1 MNICR
6 SAYSLILSLGILVTA
21 CIEPYPAPVIDG
33 DVNYLV
39 VDGSVDGQGGTAS
52 VTLSHAVPLASTEPP
67 PPELNADVSVEDS
80 DGNSYVLMEV
90 GNGVYTQSNLP
101 IDENKE
107 YRLHIRTNDNSE
119 YRSDFVTIKE
129 TPVIDSLTWAP
140 TAQRDGIE
148 IRVNTHDAT
157 KNTRYY
163 QWSFEETY
171 HYEAPYYSFFR
182 LEGED
187 VVRIPDEE
195 QTFNCWRTIVSKNIL
210 IASSERLNEDIIS
223 NFPITFI
230 EKGSQK
236 ITLKYSI
243 LVKQRALS
251 REAYDYW
258 LNLRK
263 TTENLGGL
271 FDPQP
276 GRVTGNIH
284 NVNDPDHPV
293 LGYFDIGTSKEQR
306 LFIRNVEIPNDIR
319 GYKSVSQCEVDTVML
334 ADLPFFNGNSSAL
347 LDPVYEMG
355 PFIVGYRFTSNS
367 CADCRYQYG
376 ITTKPSFWP

>member
-1 MNICR
+1 MKICR
-6 SAYSLILSLGILVTA
+6 SAYPLVLSLGILVTA
-21 CIEPYPAPVIDG
+21 CIEPYPAPVVDG
-33 DVNYLV
+33 DINYLV
-39 VDGSVDGQGGTAS
+39 VDGSVDGLDGTAT

-67 PPELNADVSVEDS
+67 PPELDAEVSLEDNN
-80 DGNSYVLMEV
+80 GNTYTLTEI
-90 GNGVYTQSNLP
+90 GNGVYTQTGLP
-101 IDENKE
+101 VDDNKE
-107 YRLHIRTNDNSE
+107 YRLHIRTTDNSE

-129 TPVIDSLTWAP
+129 TPEIDSLTWAP

-171 HYEAPYYSFFR
+171 QYEAPYYAFLR
-182 LEGED
+182 LEGEE
-187 VVRIPDEE
+187 VVPIPLEE

-230 EKGSQK
+230 EKGAQK
-236 ITLKYSI
+236 ISVKYSI

-258 LNLRK
+258 LNLQK

-284 NVNDPDHPV
+284 NVNYPDYPV

-306 LFIRNVEIPNDIR
+306 LFINSTTIPNDLR
-319 GYKSVSQCEVDTVML
+319 GYKLTSQCEVDTVLL
-334 ADLPFFNGNSSAL
+334 ADLPLFPSNSSTL
-347 LDPVYEMG
+347 LDPVQGMG
-355 PFIVGYRFTSNS
+355 PFIIGYRYTTNS
-367 CADCRYQYG
+367 CADCRHQNG
-376 ITTKPSFWP
+376 TTTKPPFWQ